1 MSENAPGPE
10 TRAIKTPPF
19 LLLAVLLFWG
29 WQSGLLPAGAVMGL
43 ILESAR
49 FVKVRW
55 ELSDA
60 DFRRILTFCTVLL
73 LATAV
78 YAFTSNEEGGSLS
91 GLMRGPAAARN
102 ATLTS
107 VRASSAFFRWLP
119 MTLFLFMAAQ
129 TFGARERI
137 PWTAISFFS
146 YRRAQRERKAGH
158 LPPPGG
164 GLNISYP
171 YFIVCLFS
179 AGIHPNNGSASYF
192 WGQCLLTVWALWPF
206 RSRRYGIAVWA
217 GTLTAVIVLG
227 YFGQSGIG
235 VLERVI
241 ENYNPQWFARFLR
254 QRADPMQATTAIGR
268 IGKLEMS
275 GRIVIRLW
283 TENHTPPPE
292 YLREASY
299 RTYFSPRQSWYAGTP
314 RSDFANRPAETNQTT
329 WVLLPDKTNDASV
342 NIACYLNGWSQELG
356 IPEGLLPLPTG
367 SGRLENLNAVSLKEN
382 SEGAVLA
389 DGPGLVIFDARYGPG
404 ATIDSP
410 PDTSTNQL
418 DLTVP
423 TNEALALEQ
432 VISSRHLAGR
442 DEAQTL
448 RNVSEFFRNHFTYSV
463 WLGPDQLPTTNETP
477 LARFLLTSRR
487 GHCEYFATATVLLLR
502 ELNIPARYAV
512 GYFVHEQSGGGYV
525 VRERDAHAW
534 CLVWDADTRTWENF
548 DTTPASWVAEE
559 GKRASFWQWLS
570 DLRSWIGFQIAK
582 FRWGQ
587 TNLRQYILWALVPLL
602 ALLLYQII
610 FRRGRRQPRRTG
622 GEKTAAAVF
631 WPGLDSEFYQLEQKL
646 AARGVPR
653 QPGEPLFAWLTRAL
667 EEPALKDW
675 RGPLL
680 ELLRLHY
687 RYRFDPR
694 GLSKPERETLAREVK
709 TCLAALSPVAG
720 PR

>member
-1 MSENAPGPE
+1 MMENAPTPV
-10 TRAIKTPPF
+10 TQAIKTPPF

-29 WQSGLLPAGAVMGL
+29 WQSGLLPAGAAMGL

-55 ELSDA
+55 ELSEA
-60 DFRRILTFCTVLL
+60 DFRRILTFCTVLM

-78 YAFTSNEEGGSLS
+78 YAFTSNEEGGNLS
-91 GLMRGPAAARN
+91 GLFRGPGAAQN

-129 TFGARERI
+129 SFCGRERI

-146 YRRAQRERKAGH
+146 YRRAQRERKSGN
-158 LPPPGG
+158 LPPSGR

-179 AGIHPNNGSASYF
+179 AGIHSNNGSTSYF
-192 WGQCLLTVWALWPF
+192 WGQCVLTIWALWPF

-217 GTLTAVIVLG
+217 GALAAVIVLG
-227 YFGQSGIG
+227 YFSQSGLG
-235 VLERVI
+235 LAERFLEG
-241 ENYNPQWFARFLR
+241 YSPQWFTRFLR
-254 QRADPMQATTAIGR
+254 QRADPMQTTTAIGQ
-268 IGKLEMS
+268 IGKLELS
-275 GRIVIRLW
+275 GRIVIRLR
-283 TENHTPPPE
+283 TENHEPPPD

-299 RTYFSPRQSWYAGTP
+299 RTYYSPRQSWYAGTS
-314 RSDFANRPAETNQTT
+314 RNDFANLSAETNQTT
-329 WVLLPDKTNDASV
+329 WILLPGKTNTASV
-342 NIACYLNGWSQELG
+342 NIACYLDGG
-356 IPEGLLPLPTG
+356 KALLPLPTG
-367 SGRLENLNAVSLKEN
+367 SGRLENLYAYVLQEN

-389 DGPGLVIFDARYGPG
+389 EGPGLVIFDALYGPG
-404 ATIDSP
+404 TTIDSP
-410 PDTSTNQL
+410 PDTGTTRL

-423 TNEALALEQ
+423 TNEASALDQ
-432 VISSRHLAGR
+432 VISQMKIAGG
-442 DEAQTL
+442 DEPQTL
-448 RNVSEFFRNHFTYSV
+448 RTVYDFFQNHFTYSV
-463 WLGPDQLPTTNETP
+463 WLGPDKAATTNETP

-502 ELNIPARYAV
+502 ELKIPARYAV
-512 GYFVHEQSGGGYV
+512 GYVVHEKSGHSYV

-534 CLVWDADTRTWENF
+534 CLVWNTQTRAWENF

-559 GKRASFWQWLS
+559 GQRASVWQRLS
-570 DLRSWIGFQIAK
+570 DFRSWIGFQIAK
-582 FRWGQ
+582 LRWGQ
-587 TNLRQYILWALVPLL
+587 TNLRKYILWALVPLL

-610 FRRGRRQPRRTG
+610 FRRGRRRQGRKGDT
-622 GEKTAAAVF
+622 KTATAVF
-631 WPGLDSEFYQLEQKL
+631 WPGFDSEFYRLEQKL

-653 QPGEPLFAWLTRAL
+653 QPGELLSIWLTRAL
-667 EEPALKDW
+667 EEPALKDL

-680 ELLRLHY
+680 ELMRLHY

-694 GLSKPERETLAREVK
+694 GLSTPERETLTREVK
-709 TCLAALSPVAG
+709 TCLDVLS
-720 PR
+720 RKTES